1 MKITVLPLL
10 KARLGIST
18 ESRDDLLNALIS
30 GIAAD
35 CENIHGI
42 TLDKEKADHIMLV
55 LDWATWKYQ
64 HPEDGTTP
72 RSIQYRLKN
81 LIIQKAG
88 ATNEPD
94 MG

>member
-1 MKITVLPLL
+1 MEEKILLLL

-18 ESRDDLLNALIS
+18 DVRDALLSTIIGGIIS
-30 GIAAD
+30 D
-35 CENIHGI
+35 CKETHGI
-42 TLDKEKADHIMLV
+42 ELKESPEQILFV

-64 HPEDGTTP
+64 HPEDGMTP

-81 LIIQKAG
+81 LIIKKECA
-88 ATNEPD
+88 ADEPD

>member
-1 MKITVLPLL
+1 MENIVLPLL

-18 ESRDDLLNALIS
+18 TVRDSLLNALIS
-30 GIAAD
+30 GIEAD
-35 CENIHGI
+35 CLNTHGI
-42 TLDKEKADHIMLV
+42 TLDTKKADHIMLA

-72 RSIQYRLKN
+72 RSIQCRLKN

-88 ATNEPD
+88 GTNESD